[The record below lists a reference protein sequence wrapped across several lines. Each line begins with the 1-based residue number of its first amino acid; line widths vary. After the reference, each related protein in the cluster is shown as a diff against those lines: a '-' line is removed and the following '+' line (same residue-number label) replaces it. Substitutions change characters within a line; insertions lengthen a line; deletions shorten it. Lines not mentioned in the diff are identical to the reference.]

1 MLALK
6 HNTDYL
12 VVPVLGCKGLSVDQ
26 YSSSTNTDDYV
37 KSHQYWI
44 SQDHCKVKPLYMS
57 FRKIQHILP
66 MNVNNKQFN
75 IGLEDGGS
83 AMNC

>member
-26 YSSSTNTDDYV
+26 YSSSTNTDD
-37 KSHQYWI
+37 H
-44 SQDHCKVKPLYMS
+44 
-57 FRKIQHILP
+57 
-66 MNVNNKQFN
+66 
-75 IGLEDGGS
+75 E
-83 AMNC
+83 